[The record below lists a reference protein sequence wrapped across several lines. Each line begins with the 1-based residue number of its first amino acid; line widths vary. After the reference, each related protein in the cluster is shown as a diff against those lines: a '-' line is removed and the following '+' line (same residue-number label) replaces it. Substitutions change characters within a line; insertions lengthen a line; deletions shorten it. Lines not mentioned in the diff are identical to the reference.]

1 MNVFVLNP
9 MAVSVPLTNEK
20 HKTQIVTERYKFNRG
35 NLSYIPMSTA
45 VRKKEKEIEIS
56 TNIFIIYINNICS

>member
-45 VRKKEKEIEIS
+45 VRKKGEG
-56 TNIFIIYINNICS
+56 N